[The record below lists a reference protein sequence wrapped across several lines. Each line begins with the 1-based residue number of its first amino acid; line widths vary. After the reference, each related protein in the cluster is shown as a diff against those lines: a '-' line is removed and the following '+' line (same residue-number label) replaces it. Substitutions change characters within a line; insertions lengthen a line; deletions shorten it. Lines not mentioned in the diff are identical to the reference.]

1 VTIHCIDPLQD
12 SRWNDLVERSPAST
26 LFHSTNW
33 LKALK
38 LTYGYEPLALTD
50 AAPGKALQNGLLCCR
65 VTSWMTGRR
74 IVSLPFSDHC
84 EPLSES
90 TEALQGL
97 LRSARALMGSENRY
111 VELRPCDTVLS
122 ADGFRV
128 VADFWLHRLDLRRRL
143 AGLFAGFHA
152 NHTRRAIRRAARR
165 GVQCE
170 AGRSPELL
178 RDFYAVHVLTRRR
191 HGAPVQP
198 YNWFGNLAACF
209 GHDLG
214 IYVARHQGQAIG
226 AILMLRHKNTL
237 VYKYGGLDRRFRSHG
252 AMPMLFWR
260 AIQDA
265 HADGLELLDLG
276 RSDLENA
283 GLVAFKDHLGARRTP
298 LRYYRCGGD
307 ANAAPALKLA
317 SRMVRRLCAFVP
329 SPVLVGV
336 SGRLYRHLA

>member
-26 LFHSTNW
+26 LFHSPSW
-33 LKALK
+33 LKALH

-50 AAPGKALQNGLLCCR
+50 AASGGALRNGLLYCR
-65 VTSWMTGRR
+65 VSSWMTGRR

-84 EPLSES
+84 EPLAES
-90 TEALQGL
+90 AEALQGL
-97 LRSARALMGSENRY
+97 VRSARALMGSEYRY

-122 ADGFRV
+122 ADGFHIA
-128 VADFWLHRLDLRRRL
+128 ADFWLHRLDLTRRL
-143 AGLFAGFHA
+143 PKLFAGFHA
-152 NHTRRAIRRAARR
+152 SHTRRAIRRAARR

-170 AGRSPELL
+170 AGRSSALL

-198 YNWFGNLAACF
+198 YNWFRNLADCF
-209 GHDLG
+209 GKDFG
-214 IYVARHQGQAIG
+214 IYVARHEGRVIA

-237 VYKYGGLDRRFRSHG
+237 VYKYGGLDRRHRSHG
-252 AMPMLFWR
+252 AMPLLFWR

-265 HADGLELLDLG
+265 YAGGLEVLDLG
-276 RSDLENA
+276 RSDLENT

-298 LRYYRCGGD
+298 LRYYRCGGR
-307 ANAAPALKLA
+307 ANAAPVRKLA
-317 SRMVRRLCAFVP
+317 SRLVRGLCAFVP